1 MRHTTRPR
9 EPGGAAREKE
19 EPAPPTTKTAPD
31 KLLDLQATAGNAAV
45 VRLLRQPATAEA
57 APAAGEAAVPQE
69 EGGDNA
75 QLEADWNN
83 PAYADSQHKFEGGGR
98 PKGTRKERYLKLA
111 PLYKARGID
120 RPLKWAH
127 ENIVEATFFGS
138 KTPAHVDLKTALA
151 AAEADLRKQGHNDK
165 PFKKCWAFN
174 PRTTSKGGWSNHA
187 DGKAIDID
195 PESNPHLTNLRQKK
209 IINALTGM
217 DVTAANPGEAQGM
230 TAYDAIVEMSKRFDE
245 RFSPEGMEKRIG
257 ELEADEER
265 LAAEEAAIKVQLGAL
280 PKKKRGRLSDEERKK
295 LAEAAKEAKELTKA
309 LKAKHAQVAK
319 AQERQDLLESEKARF
334 AKVDAE
340 AQVQRKKIAELLT
353 EIEEVEKQIDALD
366 AQIDA
371 AEDALKEDDD
381 DDKDLTKAA
390 RKAKKAADRAA
401 RAKIRKDRKAL
412 EALKKSRKAKHAAIG
427 KAEGKI
433 DTLHRWG
440 GEGFMDL
447 EPHLVTALK
456 NAGLSWG
463 GEWAGSKDF
472 MHFEVK

>member
-1 MRHTTRPR
+1 MREISRRR
-9 EPGGAAREKE
+9 EPAAAHEQE
-19 EPAPPTTKTAPD
+19 EPAATRTPAAPHD
-31 KLLDLQATAGNAAV
+31 LLQLQASAGNAAV
-45 VRLLRQPATAEA
+45 VRLLREPATAEA
-57 APAAGEAAVPQE
+57 APAAAGGAAVPE
-69 EGGDNA
+69 TEGGDTA

-83 PAYADSQHKFEGGGR
+83 PEYADSQRKFEGGGR
-98 PKGTRKERYLKLA
+98 PKGSPKERYLKLA

-127 ENIVEATFFGS
+127 ENIVQATFFGS
-138 KTPAHVDLKTALA
+138 ETPAHVDLKTALA
-151 AAEADLRKQGHNDK
+151 AAEAELRKDGHNEK

-195 PESNPHLTNLRQKK
+195 PENNPHLTNKRQKK

-217 DVTAANPGEAQGM
+217 DVTAENPGEAQGM
-230 TAYDAIVEMSKRFDE
+230 TTYEAIAEMSKRFDE
-245 RFSPEGMEKRIG
+245 RFSPEGMEKRIE

-265 LAAEEAAIKVQLGAL
+265 FAAEEAALKAQIGAL
-280 PKKKRGRLSDEERKK
+280 PKKKRGRLTAEERKQ
-295 LAEAAKEAKELTKA
+295 LAEAAKQAKELTKA
-309 LKAKHAQVAK
+309 LKAKHAQVER
-319 AQERQDLLESEKARF
+319 AQERQQLLESERARF

-340 AQVQRKKIAELLT
+340 AQVQRNKIAELLT
-353 EIEEVEKQIDALD
+353 EIEEVETKIDALD

-371 AEDALKEDDD
+371 AEEALKDDD
-381 DDKDLTKAA
+381 DDENLTKE
-390 RKAKKAADRAA
+390 AKKAKRAADKAA

-412 EALKKSRKAKHAAIG
+412 EALKKSRKSKHKAIA
-427 KAEGKI
+427 KAESKI

-440 GEGFMDL
+440 DEGFMDL